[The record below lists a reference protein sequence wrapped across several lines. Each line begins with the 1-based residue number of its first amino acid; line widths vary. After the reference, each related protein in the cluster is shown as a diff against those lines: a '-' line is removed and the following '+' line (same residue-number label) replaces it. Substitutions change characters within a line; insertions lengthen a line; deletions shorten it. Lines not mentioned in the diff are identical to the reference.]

1 MGSVYLG
8 SQLECWIWATTSIQP
23 GESSEDTDEGRK
35 VPAKVPE
42 HETALESGMRQARE
56 MRRRSNKRREN
67 CVEYKEKKIR
77 HALPDTAG
85 AGLEEC

>member
-67 CVEYKEKKIR
+67 DMEYEMRRRRSAI
-77 HALPDTAG
+77 T
-85 AGLEEC
+85 